1 MTMTDQHEPFA
12 PHQWYPISAFNKEQI
27 KDGFIVWLPDGRFN
41 EGYLDEAGN
50 FDGEWRHIATVDGEP
65 ADDVRA
71 MEPVAFM
78 LISAPEIIDG
88 SINAE
93 AA

>member
-1 MTMTDQHEPFA
+1 MTHEPTEFL
-12 PHQWYPISAFNKEQI
+12 PLEWIPIAAFDKNADQSKLS
-27 KDGFIVWLPDGRFN
+27 FIVWLPDGRFN
-41 EGYLDEAGN
+41 EAWLDENGN
-50 FDGEWRHIATVDGEP
+50 FDGEWRHVATIDGKP

-78 LISAPEIIDG
+78 LIKGPEFTENG
-88 SINAE
+88 RLK

>member
-1 MTMTDQHEPFA
+1 MEDLRVPYVPHE
-12 PHQWYPISAFNKEQI
+12 WYSIAAFDKEQI

-41 EGYLDEAGN
+41 ESYLDDDGN

-78 LISAPEIIDG
+78 LIEAPEITDG
-88 SINAE
+88 GRLKAK